1 MSMNH
6 TLLNA
11 FRHELLFLRE
21 VGAQFASAYPE
32 YAHALK
38 PDAQGAGDPLV
49 ERLLEGIAFL
59 TAKTACRLNA
69 EGERLFHDVLQATMP
84 DLQHPMPPAAMVE
97 LKPLH
102 SLSPDA
108 DSWVPRGSTL
118 RYQSDNSEDLFF
130 RSVASVQLL
139 PLQLRVLSEPDHAW
153 IMRTLASTAARHLD
167 RELVQGQV
175 LRAELRT
182 LGGQALSASV
192 RAQLPIH
199 FCGPDGFGLWA
210 ALTQRALAVVLM
222 DPEEKRVLGARQG
235 RACLVPCGWRDDEAL
250 LPEACVLAGPY
261 RLLREWAHWPQR
273 FAFAQLAG
281 LPEALS
287 GYDGDRI
294 ELWWFLPSG
303 TLQSPPQTDSMRL
316 FCTPAVNIEK
326 QHCEPIVL
334 NENASAYAARLPTHL
349 TGHRIV
355 GIQSVECRRGDGQ
368 WHQLLPLHQAFGQD
382 SCDSFSVRVE
392 PRWTAHPSQDRPS
405 PDLEWLIAPSLQT
418 TKDSLY
424 SEIMTVQAWTTRK
437 QVAELVSRDAT
448 GWRLEYAAP
457 VLSAQGVGGAV
468 PGQALPVASSARLRA
483 AVSHVDTLL
492 HLPSD
497 LAAQALRRWL
507 TAIDDHLDMPG
518 IVGLKF
524 VRTTRRVPWSARPV
538 QAHGLQ
544 LTLEMQVS
552 AESDTH
558 ISGWAH
564 VIAATLARQ
573 LGSQAFVMAR
583 LNAGDRL
590 LAESLV
596 WR

>member
-1 MSMNH
+1 
-6 TLLNA
+6 
-11 FRHELLFLRE
+11 
-21 VGAQFASAYPE
+21 
-32 YAHALK
+32 
-38 PDAQGAGDPLV
+38 
-49 ERLLEGIAFL
+49 
-59 TAKTACRLNA
+59 
-69 EGERLFHDVLQATMP
+69 
-84 DLQHPMPPAAMVE
+84 
-97 LKPLH
+97 
-102 SLSPDA
+102 
-108 DSWVPRGSTL
+108 
-118 RYQSDNSEDLFF
+118 
-130 RSVASVQLL
+130 
-139 PLQLRVLSEPDHAW
+139 
-153 IMRTLASTAARHLD
+153 
-167 RELVQGQV
+167 
-175 LRAELRT
+175 
-182 LGGQALSASV
+182 
-192 RAQLPIH
+192 
-199 FCGPDGFGLWA
+199 
-210 ALTQRALAVVLM
+210 
-222 DPEEKRVLGARQG
+222 
-235 RACLVPCGWRDDEAL
+235 
-250 LPEACVLAGPY
+250 
-261 RLLREWAHWPQR
+261 
-273 FAFAQLAG
+273 
-281 LPEALS
+281 
-287 GYDGDRI
+287 
-294 ELWWFLPSG
+294 
-303 TLQSPPQTDSMRL
+303 
-316 FCTPAVNIEK
+316 
-326 QHCEPIVL
+326 
-334 NENASAYAARLPTHL
+334 
-349 TGHRIV
+349 
-355 GIQSVECRRGDGQ
+355 
-368 WHQLLPLHQAFGQD
+368 
-382 SCDSFSVRVE
+382 
-392 PRWTAHPSQDRPS
+392 
-405 PDLEWLIAPSLQT
+405 
-418 TKDSLY
+418 
-424 SEIMTVQAWTTRK
+424 MTVQAWTTRK